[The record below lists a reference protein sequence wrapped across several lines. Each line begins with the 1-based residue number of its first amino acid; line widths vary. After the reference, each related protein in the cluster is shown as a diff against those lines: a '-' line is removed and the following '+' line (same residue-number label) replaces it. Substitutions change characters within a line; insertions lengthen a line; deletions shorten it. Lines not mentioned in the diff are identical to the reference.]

1 MSRYIARWTK
11 GRRPAE
17 LAASAARATV
27 IAVVPGVL
35 WIWLAWCLVRELN
48 KARLRPGERAL
59 ARESDYDQAR

>member
-11 GRRPAE
+11 GRTPAQ
-17 LAASAARATV
+17 LAASAARAIV

-48 KARLRPGERAL
+48 KARVRA
-59 ARESDYDQAR
+59 R